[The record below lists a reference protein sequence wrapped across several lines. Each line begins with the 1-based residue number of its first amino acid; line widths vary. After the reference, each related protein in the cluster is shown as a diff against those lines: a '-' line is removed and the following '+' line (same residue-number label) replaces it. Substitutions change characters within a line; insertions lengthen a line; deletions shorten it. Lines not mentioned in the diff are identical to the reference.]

1 MPTERGGG
9 DDLPQYRSIADDLRN
24 QILEGR
30 LPAGQTL
37 PKQHQLQRRYG
48 VGRGTIQSAQQ
59 MLRDEG
65 LLEEGAPGRAA
76 RVANRTTNLQPLAH
90 HITRAFAARHV
101 TLDVWSL
108 TTEQLSKAVQNEVE
122 AIREGRRRAPESIT
136 VRVLLPDL
144 VTDHPYPRHVDDPAD
159 RRPLLRL
166 RHVIRTYAGALEH
179 SLTLLAERGLVEQVS
194 VAIRGL
200 PTIPGEKRYLIN
212 GTEMLTGYYSLE
224 RGQMQN
230 NPDGAS
236 LDVLELRSDD
246 LFASSLTAEGTSAL
260 ERARFEQVVRWFES
274 RWDQVARPLP
284 LADEPGSSIR

>member
-1 MPTERGGG
+1 VMPSDQGGG
-9 DDLPQYRSIADDLRN
+9 EELPRYRSVADDLRS

-30 LPAGQTL
+30 WSAGDAL

-59 MLRDEG
+59 MLREEG
-65 LLEEGAPGRAA
+65 LLEKGAPGRAA

-108 TTEQLSKAVQNEVE
+108 TTEQLSKAVQNQVE
-122 AIREGRRRAPESIT
+122 AIMEGRRRPPESIT

-144 VTDHPYPRHVDDPAD
+144 VTSHPYPRHVDDPAD
-159 RRPLLRL
+159 PRPLQRL

-179 SLTLLAERGLVEQVS
+179 SLTLLAERGLVEHVS

-212 GTEMLTGYYSLE
+212 GTEMLTGYYWLE

-236 LDVLELRSDD
+236 LDVLELRSGD
-246 LFASSLTAEGTSAL
+246 LFASSLAAESASAL
-260 ERARFEQVVRWFES
+260 ERARFEQVRRWFES
-274 RWDQVARPLP
+274 RWDQVALP
-284 LADEPGSSIR
+284 LTLGDQG